1 MARPVTAHF
10 AIYVYGYTTEIAS
23 PKTLLSHNRF
33 LKDTPTGKM
42 QLVDRRG
49 FKGHELLKGY
59 KKAIKRTLVLPSCT
73 KAVGETLSS
82 KHPVEK
88 SVNRQTLMKIL
99 SQLIAKP

>member
-1 MARPVTAHF
+1 MIQVIVHF
-10 AIYVYGYTTEIAS
+10 PKYAYVHTNEIAS
-23 PKTLLSHNRF
+23 PTTILNYNGF

-49 FKGHELLKGY
+49 FKVHELLKGY

-73 KAVGETLSS
+73 EAVGKTLSS

-88 SVNRQTLMKIL
+88 SVNRQALMKIL

>member
-1 MARPVTAHF
+1 
-10 AIYVYGYTTEIAS
+10 
-23 PKTLLSHNRF
+23 
-33 LKDTPTGKM
+33 M

-49 FKGHELLKGY
+49 FKGHELLKSY

-88 SVNRQTLMKIL
+88 SVNCQALMKIL
-99 SQLIAKP
+99 SDVGFLAWQALPL